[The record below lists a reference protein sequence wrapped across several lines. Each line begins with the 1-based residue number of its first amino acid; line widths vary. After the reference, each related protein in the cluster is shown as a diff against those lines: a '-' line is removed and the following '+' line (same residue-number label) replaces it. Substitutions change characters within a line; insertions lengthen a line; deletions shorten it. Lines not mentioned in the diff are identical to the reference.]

1 MSFYYLQGY
10 YNDAEATKSAVD
22 AEGFYLTGDVGYFDE
37 KGALFVVDR
46 KKEIMKV
53 YGQSFN
59 PSEIENI
66 IEEVEGVELVAV
78 VGIPDDMIGNYV
90 TAAVVKRA
98 GFESLTERT
107 IIDHVASKLADHKHL
122 RGGVYF
128 FDKLLMTGSGKVLKR
143 FVKENIIKIKTG

>member
-1 MSFYYLQGY
+1 
-10 YNDAEATKSAVD
+10 
-22 AEGFYLTGDVGYFDE
+22 
-37 KGALFVVDR
+37 VDR

-53 YGQSFN
+53 YGHSLN

-78 VGIPDDMIGNYV
+78 VGIPDEIVGNYV

-98 GFESLTERT
+98 GFEDLAEQT
-107 IIDHVASKLADHKHL
+107 IIDHVASKLADFKHL

-128 FDKLLMTGSGKVLKR
+128 FDELPMTGSGKIQKR
-143 FVKENIIKIKTG
+143 FVKESLIHEFFN